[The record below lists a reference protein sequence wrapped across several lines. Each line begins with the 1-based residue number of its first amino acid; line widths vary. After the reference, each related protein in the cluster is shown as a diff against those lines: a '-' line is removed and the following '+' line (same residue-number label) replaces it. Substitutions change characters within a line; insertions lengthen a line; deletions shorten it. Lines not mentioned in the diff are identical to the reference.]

1 MDYITGWE
9 MRKDTIQ
16 YTMDFNP
23 PGVDLHCLYGTS
35 VPTVEKYAFFCLITI
50 KDIMLITIILF

>member
-1 MDYITGWE
+1 